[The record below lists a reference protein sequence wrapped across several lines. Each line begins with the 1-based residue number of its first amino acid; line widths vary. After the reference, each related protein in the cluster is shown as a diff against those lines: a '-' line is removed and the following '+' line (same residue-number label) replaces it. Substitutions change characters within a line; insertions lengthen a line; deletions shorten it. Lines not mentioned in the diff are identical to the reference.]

1 MCQFPAAK
9 VAQSSFRHRKQ
20 HHKHHCHHCYGRSHA
35 RLGVLVVFF
44 RGRRA
49 RPLPVAGDQGQT
61 MWTSTH
67 GQWKK
72 EVQEE
77 SEDVVF
83 DAWRKHL
90 QREGWCARQWR
101 RVKIYVSKLIKDHN
115 NDARRE
121 GDLLRCGES
130 GVSARDA
137 RTRALGPPLMQP
149 KP

>member
-1 MCQFPAAK
+1 MAVAVCVSFQPRKLRSRRFAIASNIIHIIVTIVTGVAAPGS
-9 VAQSSFRHRKQ
+9 V
-20 HHKHHCHHCYGRSHA
+20 CW
-35 RLGVLVVFF
+35 LFF

-90 QREGWCARQWR
+90 QREGWCVGQWR
-101 RVKIYVSKLIKDHN
+101 RVKIYVTKLVKDHN
-115 NDARRE
+115 NDAKR
-121 GDLLRCGES
+121 
-130 GVSARDA
+130 
-137 RTRALGPPLMQP
+137 
-149 KP
+149 

>member
-9 VAQSSFRHRKQ
+9 VAQPSFRHRKQ
-20 HHKHHCHHCYGRSHA
+20 RHTHHCHHCYGRRRA
-35 RLGVLVVFF
+35 RLGVLVTFF

-77 SEDVVF
+77 KRQLCGV
-83 DAWRKHL
+83 
-90 QREGWCARQWR
+90 CAAG
-101 RVKIYVSKLIKDHN
+101 VLSVPDI
-115 NDARRE
+115 
-121 GDLLRCGES
+121 DLS
-130 GVSARDA
+130 Q
-137 RTRALGPPLMQP
+137 PPLARGP
-149 KP
+149 AHRLHELWHG